1 MITRNPNQKVRFF
14 ESLIFFSDVKLQWR
28 RPEHDAP
35 AIHDDADRP
44 DDPDLAGHH
53 HPDHRSPHVRRHVSS
68 GLRLNAPSQLRINV
82 ASGLQRRRHRQHDS
96 AGQHRAGVPLRPSRH
111 DISAHLQMTEPP
123 QLYAAVLFRSF
134 VVRPRSGWQKDTR
147 DAVLNRTRG
156 CSISVLC
163 APTPGA
169 SRAANLF
176 SVVRMRLLAPP
187 HSCSRSIRCLY
198 WRLYSCS
205 T

>member
-1 MITRNPNQKVRFF
+1 MITRNHNQKVRFF

-123 QLYAAVLFRSF
+123 L
-134 VVRPRSGWQKDTR
+134 KDGSCTQQYFSE
-147 DAVLNRTRG
+147 V
-156 CSISVLC
+156 SWC
-163 APTPGA
+163 AP
-169 SRAANLF
+169 
-176 SVVRMRLLAPP
+176 VRGGKKTHAML
-187 HSCSRSIRCLY
+187 C
-198 WRLYSCS
+198 
-205 T
+205 